1 MVIIGVIL
9 LGFVGLYFLAAIC
22 AVMFQSSTWSAA
34 AGWVMGGS
42 AIVIIIGLVGGLMV
56 ACLRGL
62 PL

>member
-22 AVMFQSSTWSAA
+22 AVIFQSRTWSVA

-42 AIVIIIGLVGGLMV
+42 AIIIILGLIGGLIY

-62 PL
+62 S